1 MCMSDFYMVIRNS
14 RTKQIY
20 IDCAD
25 FPVRDY
31 EEVLDRYENLKDAVR
46 DYPNAYIVTGKQI
59 GRAHV

>member
-14 RTKQIY
+14 RTKQVY

-25 FPVRDY
+25 LPIRDY

-46 DYPNAYIVTGKQI
+46 DYPNAFNIVKFS
-59 GRAHV
+59 